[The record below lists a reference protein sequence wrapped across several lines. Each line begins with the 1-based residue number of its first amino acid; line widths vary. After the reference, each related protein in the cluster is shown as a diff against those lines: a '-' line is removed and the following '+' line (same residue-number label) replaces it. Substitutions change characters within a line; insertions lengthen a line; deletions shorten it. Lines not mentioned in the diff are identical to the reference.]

1 MLLHEQPVG
10 TTDGMEI
17 AETKVACWVATVTIA
32 IEFEA
37 SSAMWYND
45 FDVSGFVAY

>member
-1 MLLHEQPVG
+1 MFVPKSPCSQASHQGFV
-10 TTDGMEI
+10 DH
-17 AETKVACWVATVTIA
+17 AVTIA

-45 FDVSGFVAY
+45 FDVSVLVAY

>member
-1 MLLHEQPVG
+1 MFVPKPPCSQVG
-10 TTDGMEI
+10 RQGFLGH
-17 AETKVACWVATVTIA
+17 AVTIA
-32 IEFEA
+32 TEFDA